1 MKKWKMDFTMYDTFN
16 VIVLK
21 IKIIFFFLLVELEDM
36 FKTRFN
42 LIWKLITLKMKKFNN
57 RV

>member
-21 IKIIFFFLLVELEDM
+21 IKINFFFLLVELEDM